1 MVDVS
6 AARARR
12 EPRGAR
18 AARAWVPRRR
28 GEDKFVPG
36 ARHTMPSD
44 PAATLTV
51 LITTSPIPSAPS
63 TALLETLLCSL
74 DQVAA
79 LRTCPVIVVFDGIG
93 AVIEHDAP
101 PNYKRSRIHAEHA
114 RAYGEYKQNARA
126 LLAAQRRHIRT
137 LELTTWH
144 GCALATRA
152 ALEQVQTPLVM
163 LLQHD
168 QVLLRDFDAQGLLD
182 AMCAHPAM
190 LRYVALPS
198 RTTLRYAERVRER
211 FGLELPEPRVLPE
224 LGTPLLPL
232 LMWFDKPHLTW
243 AAHLRTLYETTPFAP
258 GSFVED
264 VVGRAQLDW
273 LQEELARTARVGD
286 QVVQSC

>member
-1 MVDVS
+1 M
-6 AARARR
+6 
-12 EPRGAR
+12 R
-18 AARAWVPRRR
+18 AARRGDR

-198 RTTLRYAERVRER
+198 RTTL
-211 FGLELPEPRVLPE
+211 LPSVHTQTLSPSLCS
-224 LGTPLLPL
+224 GTPAKRARSPFGAPL
-232 LMWFDKPHLTW
+232 CSIFPMNSEINSDYF
-243 AAHLRTLYETTPFAP
+243 R
-258 GSFVED
+258 S
-264 VVGRAQLDW
+264 GRIW
-273 LQEELARTARVGD
+273 
-286 QVVQSC
+286 